1 MLTSQL
7 ESWVQAAITAV
18 GTSASLLPL
27 PVTLHHVVPSLIAC
41 MGSGP
46 DVAVALINV
55 ASSLGGV
62 TAGRHV
68 LPSLLALLISGG
80 ASLPAKQ
87 QPLRSAGMTLHPSA
101 VSLTSCDT
109 STIDIVLSRAPAETQ
124 AGRQRRLSWRAS

>member
-1 MLTSQL
+1 M
-7 ESWVQAAITAV
+7 WVQAAIAAV
-18 GTSASLLPL
+18 GTAASLLPL

-55 ASSLGGV
+55 ASSLGGA

-87 QPLRSAGMTLHPSA
+87 QPLRSAGVTSHPSA
-101 VSLTSCDT
+101 DALLSCDT
-109 STIDIVLSRAPAETQ
+109 STIDVVLSLAPAGSQ
-124 AGRQRRLSWRAS
+124 AGHQRRLS